1 MLSQAT
7 LKTLLLT
14 LPLGITEPPAVE
26 AWAEAFTAYFEDAVS
41 TPGSIPVIVA
51 ALRTPTTGPKD
62 AMKTALTGQ
71 LKTTGAALQAGI
83 QAFWAVINLAPAL
96 FFTGAILPSTPPAG
110 LTTLGAT
117 LLVTGTANT
126 AQVLDKDTAVGNIA
140 ADIHTAHT
148 AQAGGTFTLPG
159 PTVETIT

>member
-1 MLSQAT
+1 MLTQAT

-26 AWAEAFTAYFEDAVS
+26 AWSEAFTKYFEDAVS
-41 TPGSIPVIVA
+41 TPGSLAVIVA

-71 LKTTGAALQAGI
+71 LKTTGPSALQAGI
-83 QAFWAVINLAPAL
+83 LAFWSVINLAPAL
-96 FFTGAILPSTPPAG
+96 FFTGAILPSIPPVG
-110 LTTLGAT
+110 LATLGAT
-117 LLVTGTANT
+117 LAVTGTANT
-126 AQVLDKDTAVGNIA
+126 VQALDKDTAVGNIA
-140 ADIHTAHT
+140 ADIHA